1 MIGHIVEFI
10 ATGTPRSLSQAIEQH
25 ATRLGSVSVLLVPW
39 ESDDVT
45 LSMAIT
51 LVNSDGWAI
60 EHTNLGT
67 VKLTDLGHDHTQI
80 ALVADVTGHPEQ
92 ARLTPL
98 LTTFGRQIQERFET
112 KANDSGRPS

>member
-1 MIGHIVEFI
+1 MVGDIVEFI

-25 ATRLGSVSVLLVPW
+25 AARLGSVSVLLVPW

-45 LSMAIT
+45 LSMAVT

-67 VKLTDLGHDHTQI
+67 VKLTDLGHDHTRV
-80 ALVADVTGHPEQ
+80 ALVADVTNHPEQ

-98 LTTFGRQIQERFET
+98 LDTFGRQIQERFQT
-112 KANDSGRPS
+112 NASDAGRPS

>member
-1 MIGHIVEFI
+1 MAAKTAKKAPAARADGFDHTFK
-10 ATGTPRSLSQAIEQH
+10 AIYD
-25 ATRLGSVSVLLVPW
+25 RDIPW

-67 VKLTDLGHDHTQI
+67 VTLTDLGHDHTQI
-80 ALVADVTGHPEQ
+80 ALVAEMTEHPEQ
-92 ARLTPL
+92 ERLTPL
-98 LTTFGRQIQERFET
+98 LSAFGRQIQERFET
-112 KANDSGRPS
+112 KANDAGRPS